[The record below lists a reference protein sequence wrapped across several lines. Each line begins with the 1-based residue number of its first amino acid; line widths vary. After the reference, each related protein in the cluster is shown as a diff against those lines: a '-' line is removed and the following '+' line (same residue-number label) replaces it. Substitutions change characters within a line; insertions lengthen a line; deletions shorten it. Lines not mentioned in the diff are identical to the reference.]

1 MAELAAAVRLVY
13 RCDAALLIVR
23 QWLDKLADL
32 ERQVTGVVDEFM
44 SEQILTNGH
53 TDAGLAGSTRN
64 QQGARARNRRG
75 GAHSAGAGGSTRCG
89 RRRHPEVLQS
99 NDQLGLRFEKSSTPQ
114 PEGATTTVT
123 VRTGDGK
130 VVQTISEPFKG
141 WLGGAAVELLDIDQ
155 DGRDDLLVQVDAR
168 VKDGKWAIWHAV
180 GSNPKLSRV
189 GVVDGHPESAGPGLI
204 KADTEQG
211 TVFYVIKGNALA
223 PAPAPAA

>member
-1 MAELAAAVRLVY
+1 MQVSQGRREISKARVRATGV
-13 RCDAALLIVR
+13 AALTA
-23 QWLDKLADL
+23 LAL
-32 ERQVTGVVDEFM
+32 VALPGV
-44 SEQILTNGH
+44 
-53 TDAGLAGSTRN
+53 A
-64 QQGARARNRRG
+64 
-75 GAHSAGAGGSTRCG
+75 SAD
-89 RRRHPEVLQS
+89 PEVLQS

-123 VRTGDGK
+123 VRTG
-130 VVQTISEPFKG
+130 
-141 WLGGAAVELLDIDQ
+141 
-155 DGRDDLLVQVDAR
+155 
-168 VKDGKWAIWHAV
+168 DGKWAIWHAV

>member
-1 MAELAAAVRLVY
+1 MTRLLVAVLVVLAAAVS
-13 RCDAALLIVR
+13 CSPTKAADPTIV
-23 QWLDKLADL
+23 
-32 ERQVTGVVDEFM
+32 T
-44 SEQILTNGH
+44 
-53 TDAGLAGSTRN
+53 TR
-64 QQGARARNRRG
+64 
-75 GAHSAGAGGSTRCG
+75 AGAVRGHIDDQVRVFAAIPYAAPPVGPRRFAEPGPVTPWPDTRDATGPGVECPQPG
-89 RRRHPEVLQS
+89 PEVLQS
-99 NDQLGLRFEKSSTPQ
+99 NDQLGLRFEKTSTPQ

-211 TVFYVIKGNALA
+211 AAFYVIKGNALA

>member
-1 MAELAAAVRLVY
+1 MQVSQGRREISKARVRATGV
-13 RCDAALLIVR
+13 AALTA
-23 QWLDKLADL
+23 LAL
-32 ERQVTGVVDEFM
+32 VALPGV
-44 SEQILTNGH
+44 
-53 TDAGLAGSTRN
+53 
-64 QQGARARNRRG
+64 
-75 GAHSAGAGGSTRCG
+75 AGAD
-89 RRRHPEVLQS
+89 PEVLQS
-99 NDQLGLRFEKSSTPQ
+99 NDQLGLRFEKTSTPQ

-141 WLGGAAVELLDIDQ
+141 WLGGAAVELLDIDQDGRDQ

-211 TVFYVIKGNALA
+211 AAFYVIKGNALA